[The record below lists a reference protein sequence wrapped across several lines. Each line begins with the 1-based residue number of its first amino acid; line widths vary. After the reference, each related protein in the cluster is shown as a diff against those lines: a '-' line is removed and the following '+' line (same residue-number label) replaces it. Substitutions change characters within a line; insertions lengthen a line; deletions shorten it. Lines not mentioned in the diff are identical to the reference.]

1 MASVPVSHLIL
12 FVASLVIAAGV
23 VGTVTTGVDRVS
35 SAVNDGSLDATE
47 QLRTDITVVS
57 DPNGGVYDAG
67 EGTEDGNVTLLIKN
81 TGTQRLAPDGS
92 GVDVVFNGRF
102 VRPSAK
108 HGELVSVDGATAWS
122 RGDVLALTID
132 LDEVDGVGPLD
143 EETSDHRVYL
153 TVNGDEELFQFRVE
167 EA

>member
-35 SAVNDGSLDATE
+35 AAVEDGSLDATQ
-47 QLRTDITVVS
+47 QLRTDVTVIS
-57 DPNGGVYDAG
+57 DPNGGVYN
-67 EGTEDGNVTLLIKN
+67 GTENNVTLLVKN

-92 GVDVVFNGRF
+92 GVDVVFDGEY
-102 VRPSAK
+102 VRPDATT
-108 HGELVSVDGATAWS
+108 GELVSVDGATAWS
-122 RGDVLALTID
+122 RGDVLRLTID
-132 LDEVDGVGPLD
+132 LDVVGVNPG
-143 EETSDHRVYL
+143 ESSGTSDHRVYL

-167 EA
+167 A